1 MEELRKQLAGLIN
14 SANLPF
20 EAKFYVLKDVF
31 REVSDLYNNLLKEEQ
46 KQETKEEVKD
56 EAE

>member
-20 EAKFYVLKDVF
+20 EAKFYVLKDV
-31 REVSDLYNNLLKEEQ
+31 
-46 KQETKEEVKD
+46 
-56 EAE
+56 